1 MDLAQIPRIF
11 WYSVSAAIIVVTV
24 TFSWTALQSRGMTI
38 EIANAK
44 IAVTGQL
51 GELER
56 INEDLKQQLASLKQ
70 AKKEL
75 ETKLTKLEREGNNN
89 TTRELRTLLEST
101 NTTIKAPEVSEEVLQ
116 KNSEKITDI
125 RKSLMQQQLAK

>member
-1 MDLAQIPRIF
+1 MDLAQIPRVF
-11 WYSVSAAIIVVTV
+11 WYSVSAAIIIVTI
-24 TFSWTALQSRGMTI
+24 TFSWTAFQSRGMTI

-56 INEDLKQQLASLKQ
+56 INDDLKLQLANLKQ

-75 ETKLTKLEREGNNN
+75 ETRLAKLEREGNNN
-89 TTRELRTLLEST
+89 TTRELRSLLEST
-101 NTTIKAPEVSEEVLQ
+101 RTAIKAPDVNEEALQ
-116 KNSEKITDI
+116 KNADKITDI
-125 RKSLMQQQLAK
+125 RKSLMQQQIAR

>member
-1 MDLAQIPRIF
+1 MDLAQIPKIF
-11 WYSVSAAIIVVTV
+11 WYSVSAAIIVVTI
-24 TFSWTALQSRGMTI
+24 TFSWTAFQSRGMTI

-56 INEDLKQQLASLKQ
+56 INEDLKAQLATLKK
-70 AKKEL
+70 AKQEL
-75 ETKLTKLEREGNNN
+75 ENRLARLEREGNSNS
-89 TTRELRTLLEST
+89 TELRSLLEST
-101 NTTIKAPEVSEEVLQ
+101 RTAIEPPEVTEQALQ
-116 KNSEKITDI
+116 KNTEKITDI

>member
-1 MDLAQIPRIF
+1 MDIAQIPKIF
-11 WYSVSAAIIVVTV
+11 WYSISAAILVVTI
-24 TFSWTALQSRGMTI
+24 TFSWTAFQSRGMTI

-56 INEDLKQQLASLKQ
+56 INEDLKAQLATLKK
-70 AKKEL
+70 AKQEL
-75 ETKLTKLEREGNNN
+75 ETKLARLEREGNSSS
-89 TTRELRTLLEST
+89 TELRNLLEST
-101 NTTIKAPEVSEEVLQ
+101 RTTIEPPEVTEEVLQ
-116 KNSEKITDI
+116 KNAEKITDI